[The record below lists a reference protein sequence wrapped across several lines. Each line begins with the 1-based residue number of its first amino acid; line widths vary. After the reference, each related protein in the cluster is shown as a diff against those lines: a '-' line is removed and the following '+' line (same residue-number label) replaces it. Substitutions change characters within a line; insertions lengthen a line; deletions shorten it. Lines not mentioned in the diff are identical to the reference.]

1 MLKHEIDHSS
11 VSQWLRE
18 KPKRLIQ
25 FAKSQV
31 RTPAILL
38 TIGGR
43 DSQKVSTKNLA
54 RASPVTQWNGEDRA
68 EPLSRG
74 VYFLRGSAGAAHS
87 RSRCRLN
94 DDALESLRVYC
105 ERLTGPLR

>member
-1 MLKHEIDHSS
+1 MHEHEIDHSS
-11 VSQWLRE
+11 VSQCLRD

-38 TIGGR
+38 TVGGG
-43 DSQKVSTKNLA
+43 DWLKVSTKSLA
-54 RASPVTQWNGEDRA
+54 RASTATQWDGKDRA
-68 EPLSRG
+68 EPLSPC
-74 VYFLRGSAGAAHS
+74 VYLLRGSAGASHS